1 MTVCADGRT
10 WRTSARRSAV
20 RCRYAI
26 SPAWPRASHS
36 RKKRS
41 SGWSAAGAMP
51 HASNPSSR
59 ARVLISADVIAH
71 GDPERSTATLKG
83 SPYRRRA
90 GLSLQ
95 RRATLSGSPSMLSDQ
110 LSEHVRQDST
120 MLEGDQFFRRVDARD
135 RLELDRRVAAAERAD
150 GDEAAGPQA
159 LRDAGQLVALAAGQ
173 PERRRRAAWLVL
185 QRQHA
190 HVDEVA
196 AVNAL
201 EALGEHRLDAEQQRA
216 FRGPVA

>member
-1 MTVCADGRT
+1 
-10 WRTSARRSAV
+10 
-20 RCRYAI
+20 
-26 SPAWPRASHS
+26 
-36 RKKRS
+36 
-41 SGWSAAGAMP
+41 MP

-59 ARVLISADVIAH
+59 ARALISADVMTIA
-71 GDPERSTATLKG
+71 RLKG
-83 SPYRRRA
+83 SRSNNGDTRRNPEKEREPFRPA
-90 GLSLQ
+90 SVL
-95 RRATLSGSPSMLSDQ
+95 ANQ
-110 LSEHVRQDST
+110 LAQHVRQDST
-120 MLEGDQFFRRVDARD
+120 VLESDQFFRRVDARD
-135 RLELDRRVAAAERAD
+135 RLELDRRVAVAERAD
-150 GDEAAGPQA
+150 GDEAGGPQA
-159 LRDAGQLVALAAGQ
+159 LRDAGQLVALAARQ